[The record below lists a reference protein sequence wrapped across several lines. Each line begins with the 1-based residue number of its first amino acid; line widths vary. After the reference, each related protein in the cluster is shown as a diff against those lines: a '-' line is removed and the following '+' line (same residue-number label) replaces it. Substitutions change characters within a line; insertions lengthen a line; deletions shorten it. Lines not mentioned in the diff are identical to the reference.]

1 MQKLRVPVSS
11 FQFGEVSPSLL
22 MRTDSPIYS
31 SSAQSLQNMLVMSE
45 GSVKKRYGLKHLYN
59 YTDITYDADHP
70 AQSHLFKFMFSDD
83 ERYLISVEHEQ
94 VRCFHLELDGDV
106 TLVETITADTNSNA
120 LPFDQDYLQQ
130 YTVAQYGDVMFICHP
145 LFMPRMLIRTSLTS
159 FEITPYSFD
168 ERLDSSVV
176 FQPYTSFQSNGVTLD
191 PSATSGNGVTL
202 TVSESYWVSDHV
214 GTIIRYHESEIEI
227 TSVTSGTVAVG
238 NIVDEL
244 KIRLSVLN
252 PFRTSDGSSTV

>member
-59 YTDITYDADHP
+59 YTDITYDADHT
-70 AQSHLFKFMFSDD
+70 AKSHWWKMMCSEGGRD
-83 ERYLISVEHEQ
+83 LISGEQEQGRCCRLGWEGGGTVEA
-94 VRCFHLELDGDV
+94 
-106 TLVETITADTNSNA
+106 TITAETTGSGLTFAEEHRRHDPGA
-120 LPFDQDYLQQ
+120 RC
-130 YTVAQYGDVMFICHP
+130 VGVMFICHP

-168 ERLDSSVV
+168 SRLADNAV
-176 FQPYTSFQSNGVTLD
+176 FPPYTSFQPNGRTIA
-191 PSATSGNGVTL
+191 PSA
-202 TVSESYWVSDHV
+202 
-214 GTIIRYHESEIEI
+214 
-227 TSVTSGTVAVG
+227 AM
-238 NIVDEL
+238 
-244 KIRLSVLN
+244 
-252 PFRTSDGSSTV
+252 